1 MKWILVRNNL
11 NRGLR
16 MHWQFTLYKVAWFS
30 SQSHFTYYGLMLY
43 KLRKTSQ
50 EMEDLLREL
59 EDDIIIKS
67 EDVILNYFYIIRCY
81 YFFIIQWRQSI
92 DYIFWNFEIFI
103 LHNLHNNVSIRG
115 ILLLQ
120 NFVRKLINLIL
131 LSFDLSTAIF
141 SLFGRAKN
149 HIFLA
154 ISPRIGKGL

>member
-1 MKWILVRNNL
+1 MKWILVRDNL

-81 YFFIIQWRQSI
+81 YFFIIQWRQSM
-92 DYIFWNFEIFI
+92 DYIFWNFRIFI
-103 LHNLHNNVSIRG
+103 LHNNVSLWQSPKSHIFG
-115 ILLLQ
+115 
-120 NFVRKLINLIL
+120 
-131 LSFDLSTAIF
+131 DLS
-141 SLFGRAKN
+141 SDKSKKLMGRILSRQGLEKIE
-149 HIFLA
+149 HF
-154 ISPRIGKGL
+154 RIW